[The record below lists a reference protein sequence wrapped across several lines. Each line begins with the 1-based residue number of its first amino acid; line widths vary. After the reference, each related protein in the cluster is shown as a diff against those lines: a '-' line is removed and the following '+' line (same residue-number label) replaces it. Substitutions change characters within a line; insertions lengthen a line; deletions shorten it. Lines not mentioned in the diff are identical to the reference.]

1 MTTEEKLKHFLEAS
15 IESATNQSTQIIDDY
30 SKALQILFE
39 DHKIDAQRKAELQIR
54 LGRESLER
62 EMNKELFREQ
72 LRIKREMTKKQTALK
87 SMLFSE
93 IEEHLVEYMTTKE
106 YQELLIRQI
115 KEAAHF
121 AGTDDI
127 MIYIDPSDA
136 DRLKELEDA
145 TKAHL
150 TVSDTEFMGGTRAV
164 IQSRNILI
172 DNLFETKLKEAKEAF
187 SFLIN

>member
-72 LRIKREMTKKQTALK
+72 LRIKREMTKKQ
-87 SMLFSE
+87 
-93 IEEHLVEYMTTKE
+93 
-106 YQELLIRQI
+106 I

-172 DNLFETKLKEAKEAF
+172 DNSFETKLKEAKEAF